1 MAEGEFSLI
10 QQYFAHPSSHIINDS
25 VLLGIGDDAAVIQVP
40 ENRMLVQTIDTLIAG
55 RHFPESTS
63 AGDIAYKSLAVNV
76 SDLAAMAAT
85 PWCYLLSLTL
95 PEVNHDFLSE
105 FSSSLFDASAEFGI
119 QLIGGD
125 TCKGQLSIT
134 IQASGHVTPEGYVT
148 RKGARVGDRILLS
161 GNIGSAALG
170 LSSLLGRYELD
181 SDTQT
186 ECLRALNRPL
196 PRIDLIQLLGQYASS
211 AIDISDGLASDLGHI
226 LQQSG
231 VGALIQ
237 QKDLPVTD
245 LIRKNH
251 QYQYALGG
259 GDDYQIVFTVA
270 KSNYDRLMDE
280 VERQNLDITDI
291 GEITE
296 QGFWLQTQ
304 SGRIDLKQYQGFN
317 HFVE

>member
-10 QQYFAHPSSHIINDS
+10 QQYFARPSSHNINAS
-25 VLLGIGDDAAVIQVP
+25 LRLGIGDDAAVMQIP
-40 ENRMLVQTIDTLIAG
+40 DNRLLVQTMDTLISG

-63 AGDIAYKSLAVNV
+63 ASDIAYKSLAVNV

-105 FSSSLFDASAEFGI
+105 FSSALFDAAAKFGI
-119 QLIGGD
+119 HLVGGD
-125 TCKGQLSIT
+125 TCKGPLSIT
-134 IQASGHVTPEGYVT
+134 IQASGHVAHDGYVT
-148 RKGARVGDRILLS
+148 RKGASVGDRILLS

-170 LSSLLGRYELD
+170 LSSLLGRCELD
-181 SDTQT
+181 SDTRH
-186 ECLRALNRPL
+186 ECMQALNRPL
-196 PRIDLIQLLGQYASS
+196 PRIDLIPLLGKYATS

-231 VGALIQ
+231 VGAVIQ
-237 QKDLPVTD
+237 QNALPVAAW
-245 LIRKNH
+245 IRDN
-251 QYQYALGG
+251 QEYRYALGG
-259 GDDYQIVFTVA
+259 GDDYQIVFTVS
-270 KSNYDRLMDE
+270 KPNYDALMDE
-280 VERQNLDITDI
+280 VSTNNLDITEI

-296 QGFWLQTQ
+296 QGYWLHTPSEQV
-304 SGRIDLKQYQGFN
+304 DLKQYQGFN